1 MTDYPIADYDDAYA
15 NGAHIAGAQDYPPRW
30 SALAADFRNALATAG
45 RARLDLPYGSEPR
58 QRVDLF
64 LSEGEPRGL
73 VVFVHGGYWKA
84 FDKSVWSHLA
94 AGPLAHGFAVAM
106 PSYTLCPDA
115 RISGISREIAAAI
128 AFCASEIAGP
138 IHLTGHSAGGHL
150 VTRMISGDALLPD
163 AVLARIAGVVS
174 ISGVHDLRPVM
185 RTAMNDVLSIDA
197 AEALAHSPALLEPL
211 RAIPVTAWVG
221 AEERPEFVRQNR
233 ILYEVWRGFQTPMA
247 MVEEAGRHHFD
258 VIDGLADPSHGLCR
272 AVVGAAS

>member
-1 MTDYPIADYDDAYA
+1 MTDYPISDYDDAYA
-15 NGAHIAGAQDYPPRW
+15 NGAHIAGAEDYPPRW
-30 SALAADFRNALATAG
+30 SALAADFRSTLETAG
-45 RARLDLPYGSEPR
+45 KARLDLAYGSTAR

-64 LSEGEPRGL
+64 LPDGDPRGL

-115 RISGISREIAAAI
+115 RISEISGEIATAI
-128 AFCASEIAGP
+128 AFCASEIKGP

-150 VTRMISGDALLPD
+150 VTRMISDDVLLPD
-163 AVLARIAGVVS
+163 SVLARISGVVS

-185 RTAMNDVLSIDA
+185 RTAMNDVLCIDA
-197 AEALAHSPALLEPL
+197 SEALAHSPALLQPAL
-211 RAIPVTAWVG
+211 AVPVTAWVG
-221 AEERPEFVRQNR
+221 ADERPEFVRQNR
-233 ILYEVWRGFQTPMA
+233 ILYEIWRGFQTPMT
-247 MVEEAGRHHFD
+247 MVEEAGKHHFD